1 MTEAVPTTH
10 VVQRRGPLKYE
21 QLKRTL
27 LDQLSSG
34 QLKPGDVLPP
44 EVELAQQMGVA
55 RNTVRQAMRDLEL
68 QHVVRRVRGK
78 GTIICEPTMG
88 SVEET
93 RAASELFGLVL
104 PEIRTGMYQSLQA
117 GMNSSM
123 SGLGANMIVCDSG
136 QDLYQQI
143 DVLLQLAHRGVSG
156 LALVPITTARTPV
169 HHLAFLRQNRLP
181 LVFCHRRVPGICAP
195 LVGFSA
201 FEIGAVAGRELARL
215 GHRRLSV
222 ISSHFNESCEDRI
235 RGVRAAM
242 AEVGGAVPDEFV
254 YFDTTVRADPLPP
267 GLEDRLTA
275 QLKKMLAEADP
286 PTGIV
291 ASADCLAGV
300 TCLVLQKLG
309 VAVPGDMSVMGF
321 GDCWNRN
328 VIMPV
333 KLKSVTVDEWRLG
346 QIAFETLRQIR
357 QGQRALDDQEDIWMP
372 LELSDGESVG
382 PSPG

>member
-1 MTEAVPTTH
+1 MPETTPSTP
-10 VVQRRGPLKYE
+10 VVRGKGPLKYE

-34 QLKPGDVLPP
+34 RLKPGDVLPP

-68 QHVVRRVRGK
+68 QHLVRRVRGK
-78 GTIICEPTMG
+78 GTIICEPTM
-88 SVEET
+88 SSTEET
-93 RAASELFGLVL
+93 RTGNELFGLVL

-117 GMNSSM
+117 GVNSSM
-123 SGLGANMIVCDSG
+123 SGVGANMIVCDSG
-136 QDLYQQI
+136 QVLYQQI
-143 DVLLQLAHRGVSG
+143 DVLLQLVHRGVSG
-156 LALVPITTARTPV
+156 LALVPISTAQTPV
-169 HHLAFLRQNRLP
+169 HHLAFLRQNRMP
-181 LVFCHRRVPGICAP
+181 LVFCHRRVEGIRAP

-201 FEIGAVAGRELARL
+201 FEIGSVTGKELARL
-215 GHRRLSV
+215 GHRRV
-222 ISSHFNESCEDRI
+222 GMIFSHFSDSWQDRI
-235 RGVRAAM
+235 RGVRTAM

-275 QLKKMLAEADP
+275 QLKKMLAHPDP
-286 PTGIV
+286 PTAIV
-291 ASADCLAGV
+291 ASADCLAGI
-300 TCLVLQKLG
+300 TCLALQKLG

-328 VIMPV
+328 VILPV

-346 QIAFETLRQIR
+346 QIAFETLRQIQ
-357 QGQRALDDQEDIWMP
+357 QGRRALDDNEDIWMP

-382 PSPG
+382 PPPQ